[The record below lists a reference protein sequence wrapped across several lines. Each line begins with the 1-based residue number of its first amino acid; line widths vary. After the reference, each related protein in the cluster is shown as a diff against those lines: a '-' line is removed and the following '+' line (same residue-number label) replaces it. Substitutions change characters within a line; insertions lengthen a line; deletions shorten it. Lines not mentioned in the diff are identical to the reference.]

1 MIAFGH
7 EQDWEGQVA
16 AEPVERVAAEGAFG
30 ARTEMLVKTFPGRP
44 RAMVLSG
51 IALFPSAGD
60 MGEATTVR
68 SAGGGRHGRVNR
80 LEVSGYTGP
89 TARGRPRRS
98 PPTP

>member
-68 SAGGGRHGRVNR
+68 SAGGGVG
-80 LEVSGYTGP
+80 TGV
-89 TARGRPRRS
+89 
-98 PPTP
+98 